1 MRAATVGSATVD
13 IITVVA
19 DHDIERVT
27 MSNAFASFLL
37 LEQGRKIEAESIA
50 IHPGGG
56 AANTAVCL
64 ARLGFDVAPIV
75 KVGRD
80 PNAGLIRETFAA
92 HGVSDRNVVETAE
105 AATGIAVMISSHD
118 RNATIF
124 TFRGA
129 NTMVEDEDVAAGRF
143 EGLDFVHVAGLSNK
157 SADCF
162 PAVVSRAKA
171 GGAFVSANPGIRQL
185 ASRRE
190 SFLASLAEID
200 LLTLNRV
207 EAESLVPALSP
218 LSKARPRIPQ
228 PDWPSLAR
236 RGLVTAGFDM
246 GLVEYCETLHAKGP
260 RHVAVTDG
268 TEGAYLSVEG
278 RLYHMPS
285 VPVIAAGTAGAGDAF
300 VSTLGARLVQGLDP
314 EDALADA
321 ALNAAAVVEQTDT
334 LSGLLAASDLEARRR
349 ALSPDLHARRL
360 V

>member
-37 LEQGRKIEAESIA
+37 LEQGRKIEAESIT

-56 AANTAVCL
+56 ATNAGVGL
-64 ARLGFDVAPIV
+64 ARLGYEVAPVV
-75 KVGRD
+75 KIGQD
-80 PNAGLIRETFAA
+80 PNATLIRETFAK
-92 HGVSDRNVVETAE
+92 HGISDRNVVVTDA
-105 AATGIAVMISSHD
+105 AATGIAVMIASHD

-129 NTMVEDEDVAAGRF
+129 NTLVEDADVGPEKF

-157 SADCF
+157 SADVF

-190 SFLASLAEID
+190 SFMASLAEID

-207 EAESLVPALSP
+207 EAESLVPAL
-218 LSKARPRIPQ
+218 LPRAPAKPRMPQ

-236 RGLVTAGFDM
+236 RGLVTPGFDM
-246 GLVEYCETLHAKGP
+246 GLVEYCEALHAMGP
-260 RHVAVTDG
+260 RHVAITDG
-268 TEGAYLSVEG
+268 TEGGYLSVEG
-278 RLYHMPS
+278 RLFHMPS
-285 VPVIAAGTAGAGDAF
+285 VPVETAGTAGAGDAF
-300 VSTLGARLVQGLDP
+300 VSTLGARLSAGADP

-321 ALNAAAVVEQTDT
+321 ALNAAAVVEKTDT
-334 LSGLLAASDLEARRR
+334 LSGLLTAEGLHKRRL
-349 ALSPDLHARRL
+349 ALPPEIHARRL

>member
-56 AANTAVCL
+56 ASNAAVCL
-64 ARLGFDVAPIV
+64 ARLGYEVAPIV
-75 KVGRD
+75 KIGRD
-80 PNAGLIRETFAA
+80 PNGALIRETFAS
-92 HGVSDRNVVETAE
+92 HGISERNIVEVAD

-129 NTMVEDEDVAAGRF
+129 NTLLEDADVPPEKF
-143 EGLDFVHVAGLSNK
+143 EGLDFVHVAGLSNR

-162 PAVVSRAKA
+162 PAIVARAGS

-185 ASRRE
+185 SSRRD

-207 EAESLVPALSP
+207 EAESLVPALLP
-218 LSKARPRIPQ
+218 AGPAKPRMPQ
-228 PDWPSLAR
+228 PDWPPLAR
-236 RGLVTAGFDM
+236 RGLVTPGFDM
-246 GLVEYCETLHAKGP
+246 GLVEYCEALHAKGP
-260 RHVAVTDG
+260 RYVAVTDG
-268 TEGAYLSVEG
+268 TEGGYLSVEG

-285 VPVIAAGTAGAGDAF
+285 IPVVPAGTAGAGDAF
-300 VSTLGARLVQGLDP
+300 VSTLGARLAAGADA

-321 ALNAAAVVEQTDT
+321 AINASAVVERTDT
-334 LSGLLAASDLEARRR
+334 LSGLLEAAALDARR
-349 ALSPDLHARRL
+349 AGLPPEVHVRRL
-360 V
+360 L